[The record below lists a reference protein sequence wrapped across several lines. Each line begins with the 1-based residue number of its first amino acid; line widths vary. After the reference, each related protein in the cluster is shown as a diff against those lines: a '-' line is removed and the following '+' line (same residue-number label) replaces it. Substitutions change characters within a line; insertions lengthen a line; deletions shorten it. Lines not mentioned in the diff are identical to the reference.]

1 MLNCSCT
8 RVEHPPPPIALLFFF
23 IRFTHF
29 KQVPTNYLPSLISF
43 LLSPLFLCIFWC
55 TRWIMIVC
63 VRRNNMGVRSVG
75 GVDPV
80 TMADSAASLQA
91 AGIDQLPFHFPTDSN
106 WPVWV
111 LGSLATF
118 VIPLAT
124 GKLGPLGKLF
134 DKFDAAVDTAQAVA
148 DMVDNMAEK
157 VEDVADDVGNSLPA
171 GALKDAL
178 DYVENMA
185 DQTEKAAEYAESL
198 LNKVEEVGDKV
209 EEFMES
215 AVSNKPMTTTTAAMT
230 VSVQQPQESQA
241 EM

>member
-1 MLNCSCT
+1 MDHD
-8 RVEHPPPPIALLFFF
+8 R
-23 IRFTHF
+23 
-29 KQVPTNYLPSLISF
+29 
-43 LLSPLFLCIFWC
+43 
-55 TRWIMIVC
+55 VC
-63 VRRNNMGVRSVG
+63 VRRRNNMGVRSVG

-91 AGIDQLPFHFPTDSN
+91 AGIGQLPFHFPVDSN

-111 LGSLATF
+111 L
-118 VIPLAT
+118 
-124 GKLGPLGKLF
+124 
-134 DKFDAAVDTAQAVA
+134 DKFDAAVDRAQAVA
-148 DMVDNMAEK
+148 DMVDDMAEK
-157 VEDVADDVGNSLPA
+157 VEDVADDIGNSLPA